1 MGFSETCK
9 AISDPLRRDILVLL
23 KSGRLSAGE
32 IAAHFQ
38 VTNASMSYH
47 LHILKNADL
56 IYETKYKNYIYYELN
71 ATMLDEVILWFEQL
85 KGGLIND

>member
-9 AISDPLRRDILVLL
+9 AISDPLRRDILVL
-23 KSGRLSAGE
+23 
-32 IAAHFQ
+32 HFQ